1 MTHAALLPTRGDP
14 FSIMLNLHFFET
26 VWQGEV
32 DRYHILLNSSL
43 EREVVDFLAERA
55 MRNPKVTFTYVDHPL
70 DHGPSLTALVTGKAT
85 EDVLVLMEDDFL
97 VYKKGCVDA
106 FFKVIEGGEYDI
118 VGDPSHQQCDGE
130 LAQAIAQRFPGPTES
145 WWPCFFFARR
155 ADLLKTDLHF
165 SSKRFEAGVPI
176 SLLNYT
182 PTVLQCAD
190 TFVWMSLE
198 LKALGLKAL
207 NIDHHRDSSMQGNYS
222 DYSHNGTISSAVDAI
237 FTDDEDRPLS
247 IRKLH
252 NAFKYETTLEGGGYE
267 MERRLVWHLLMVE
280 QFWKESEPIAEFRDL
295 YKKAIR
301 KYSEKFH
308 LFGGDWEAAERMA
321 RDLRQKVG
329 LPEPKGGTLP

>member
-1 MTHAALLPTRGDP
+1 
-14 FSIMLNLHFFET
+14 
-26 VWQGEV
+26 
-32 DRYHILLNSSL
+32 
-43 EREVVDFLAERA
+43 
-55 MRNPKVTFTYVDHPL
+55 
-70 DHGPSLTALVTGKAT
+70 
-85 EDVLVLMEDDFL
+85 
-97 VYKKGCVDA
+97 
-106 FFKVIEGGEYDI
+106 
-118 VGDPSHQQCDGE
+118 
-130 LAQAIAQRFPGPTES
+130 
-145 WWPCFFFARR
+145 
-155 ADLLKTDLHF
+155 
-165 SSKRFEAGVPI
+165 
-176 SLLNYT
+176 
-182 PTVLQCAD
+182 
-190 TFVWMSLE
+190 MSLE